1 MIALLLATVLHLSPG
16 PHWHPHPPGF
26 GYGYGY
32 GSPFLGYGSG
42 LGLVPGGGLTY
53 INGVPYELI
62 GGQLVA
68 VSIGGIGVL

>member
-1 MIALLLATVLHLSPG
+1 MFALLLATVLHLSPG

-32 GSPFLGYGSG
+32 GSPFLGSG

-53 INGVPYELI
+53 INGVPYEVI

-68 VSIGGIGVL
+68 VSVGGIGVL